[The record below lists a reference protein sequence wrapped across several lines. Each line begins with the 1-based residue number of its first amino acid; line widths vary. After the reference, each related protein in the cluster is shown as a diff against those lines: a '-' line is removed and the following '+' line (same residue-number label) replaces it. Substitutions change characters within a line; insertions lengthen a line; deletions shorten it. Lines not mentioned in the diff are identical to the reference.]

1 MSSSSSD
8 SPTPSPRLVHV
19 TDHLRLLAAHHYWLQ
34 SHPCRI
40 HEDQRYSLRWVASS
54 TPMPECVSSGTCDAF
69 FWEEYS
75 YVVTHNQIGA
85 GCADAF
91 TSATGRTCYG
101 PPSNG
106 NTTHAPWI
114 DATISTRAC
123 SAHDRHW
130 AREWHIRCELS
141 RCVRTS
147 IWPTPSPPRP
157 HDHIHRPSR
166 LIGFPRRPEVLHA
179 LL

>member
-1 MSSSSSD
+1 MSRIISVCSLH
-8 SPTPSPRLVHV
+8 TTTGCNHILVASTKIRDIAFV
-19 TDHLRLLAAHHYWLQ
+19 GLLAAHQ
-34 SHPCRI
+34 CQNVSPVGR
-40 HEDQRYSLRWVASS
+40 A
-54 TPMPECVSSGTCDAF
+54 TPFSGRNTRM
-69 FWEEYS
+69 WS
-75 YVVTHNQIGA
+75 RTIKLGLV
-85 GCADAF
+85 CADAF